1 MVNCSISDLRWN
13 NIGLMGGRA
22 ILAALESNKTL
33 VRLDL
38 LGNNIPNDIMKAIG
52 EIMSLF

>member
-1 MVNCSISDLRWN
+1 MVTCYISDLRWN

-22 ILAALESNKTL
+22 ILAALEFNKTL

-52 EIMSLF
+52 EIMSLS